1 MTDNQIVQQG
11 IDANQVLENVAF
23 KTAFAALREAVVSQW
38 KDCPVR
44 DKEGALLLLQL
55 AKLTDKFEGIF
66 VGLVEQGKMVQHKI
80 DLDDARNET
89 QPRRF
94 MRKVFNG

>member
-23 KTAFAALREAVVSQW
+23 KTAFTALREAVVSQW

-55 AKLTDKFEGIF
+55 AKLTDKFEGIL
-66 VGLVEQGKMVQHKI
+66 VGMVQNGKLTKSKI
-80 DLDDARNET
+80 ELSELRDESKTRAVI
-89 QPRRF
+89 
-94 MRKVFNG
+94 RKTFNR